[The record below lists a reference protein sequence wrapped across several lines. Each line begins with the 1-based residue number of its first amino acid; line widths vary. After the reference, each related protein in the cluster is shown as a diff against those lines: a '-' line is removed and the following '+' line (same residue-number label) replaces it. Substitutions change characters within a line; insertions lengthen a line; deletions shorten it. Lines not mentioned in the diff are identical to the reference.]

1 MFGKMDCQKWFAGL
15 VGIEIHIQGTAN
27 SQDGSRNGRK
37 WSNERGASCSW
48 FFFCVKTF
56 TGDKTVVILKANVP
70 TGTRVQLEDVYIYIY
85 YTHYNLLSLL
95 LLLL

>member
-1 MFGKMDCQKWFAGL
+1 MQL
-15 VGIEIHIQGTAN
+15 V
-27 SQDGSRNGRK
+27 
-37 WSNERGASCSW
+37 